1 MQAKVHAGG
10 LDLSFWTMLGTSSEG
25 VDPASCM
32 TWARNY
38 VTGSCHCLALQP
50 HGARYLWILNSYM
63 KLTGSRDNLTMSE
76 YDEGPLCL
84 EYLKCL

>member
-38 VTGSCHCLALQP
+38 VTGSVTVWHYNHMEQDTC
-50 HGARYLWILNSYM
+50 
-63 KLTGSRDNLTMSE
+63 GSSTAT
-76 YDEGPLCL
+76 
-84 EYLKCL
+84 